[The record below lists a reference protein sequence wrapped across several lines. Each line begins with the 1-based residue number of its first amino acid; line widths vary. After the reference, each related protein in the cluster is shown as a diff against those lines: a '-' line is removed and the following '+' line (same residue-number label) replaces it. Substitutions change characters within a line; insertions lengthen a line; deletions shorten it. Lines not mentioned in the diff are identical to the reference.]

1 MFRLTSVLL
10 LCVLFLSPAIMLA
23 QAPAQ
28 TQAPAQNQAP
38 VQTQG
43 QTNGPDQPYYDGKPQ
58 PAPLSQPPVSK
69 PGTVTVPAGTK
80 IPLRL
85 ENSISTKSARPGDGV
100 YMRTIFPVAVDNTL
114 VIPVGTYVQG
124 VITDVKRPGRVS
136 GRAEVLFRFTTLIYP
151 DGYTFSIPG
160 ALNSVP
166 GAENSKVKDKE
177 GTVQADSTKGRDV
190 GTIAAPAATGAL
202 IGAVAAGGKGAGI
215 GGGAGAVV
223 GIATVLLTRGNDVRL
238 EQGSTVEM
246 VLQRSLV
253 LDDVNT
259 HTRYYS
265 GPPLSQSERFT
276 IPDRERYNRDR
287 RPEDRPVLVP
297 PPER

>member
-1 MFRLTSVLL
+1 MMRLTGAVLIST
-10 LCVLFLSPAIMLA
+10 LFLCPIVALA
-23 QAPAQ
+23 QTPAQ
-28 TQAPAQNQAP
+28 DQPQAQSQGQNQAS
-38 VQTQG
+38 G
-43 QTNGPDQPYYDGKPQ
+43 QDQPYYDGKPQ
-58 PAPLSQPPVSK
+58 PGPLSQPPASR
-69 PGTVTVPAGTK
+69 PGSVTVPAGTK

-85 ENSISTKSARPGDGV
+85 ENSITTKSARPGDGV
-100 YMRTIFPVAVDNTL
+100 YLRTIFPVAVENTL

-124 VITDVKRPGRVS
+124 VITEVKRPGRVS
-136 GRAEVLFRFTTLIYP
+136 GRAEVLFRFTTLVYP

-177 GTVQADSTKGRDV
+177 GTVEADSTKGHDV
-190 GTIAAPAATGAL
+190 ATVAAPAATGAAV
-202 IGAVAAGGKGAGI
+202 GAIVDGGRGAGI

-223 GIATVLLTRGNDVRL
+223 GLATVLLTRGNDVRL

-265 GPPLSQSERFT
+265 GPPLSQSERFSV
-276 IPDRERYNRDR
+276 PDRERYNHDR
-287 RPEDRPVLVP
+287 RTVDRPVLMP